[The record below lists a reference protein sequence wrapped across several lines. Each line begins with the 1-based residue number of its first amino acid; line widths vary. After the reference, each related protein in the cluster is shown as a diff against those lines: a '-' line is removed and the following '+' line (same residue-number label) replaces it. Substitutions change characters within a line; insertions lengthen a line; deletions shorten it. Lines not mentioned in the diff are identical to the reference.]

1 MEDKLRIQD
10 SRMPFYSGSRSLIS
24 PIFSPSLLGSRPLPC
39 QQLLQAFEKI
49 AVSFSS
55 VMAGDVCQV

>member
-1 MEDKLRIQD
+1 MEDNLRIQD

-39 QQLLQAFEKI
+39 QPLQAFEKI
-49 AVSFSS
+49 AASFSS